1 MQNLERKFIQKLQ
14 KYMTC
19 TSHGKQKYLIFL
31 FPNVLKEILLSQ
43 NKNHKTPFREFSYAV
58 WFWIKGQIIKKN
70 EQQTN

>member
-1 MQNLERKFIQKLQ
+1 MEEKMQNLERKFIQKLQ

-43 NKNHKTPFREFSYAV
+43 MCTFS
-58 WFWIKGQIIKKN
+58 FLI
-70 EQQTN
+70 